1 MVVTFASCAKKDKIA
16 IENTEPVV
24 DLESE
29 QEHIS
34 EPDRFVSAIVL
45 SPSTKLY
52 LQGRDNKE
60 FTHSRIQAFSS
71 PASAASGR
79 GSSARV

>member
-1 MVVTFASCAKKDKIA
+1 MKLRVVFWGCVLVAALASCAKKDKTA

-29 QEHIS
+29 QELIS
-34 EPDRFVSAIVL
+34 EHDRFVSAIVL

-52 LQGRDNKE
+52 LQ
-60 FTHSRIQAFSS
+60 IQNDH
-71 PASAASGR
+71 
-79 GSSARV
+79 VQK